1 MFEVKAIKGSANSV
15 SQGLSRKGSVWLD
28 NSAFTMCPL
37 RFNRVEPGA
46 FDWQEANQDTN
57 SFSCLFDS
65 AIMVTDPSTHSFA
78 GVPTGVV
85 PNHCQNRLVQFLN
98 FLAAPLQK
106 LNGDTAHWSSIN
118 ETQKH
123 FLEPQIIACHPSQ
136 KDAIASQGFWVRV
149 IFLLGLL
156 YQSQRLPFLTP
167 ARQFR
172 LGKAAPPG
180 LVLKAPNPTML
191 LC

>member
-15 SQGLSRKGSVWLD
+15 SQGLSRKGSVGLD
-28 NSAFTMCPL
+28 NSAFTMRPL

-46 FDWQEANQDTN
+46 FDWQKANQDTN
-57 SFSCLFDS
+57 SFFCLFDS
-65 AIMVTDPSTHSFA
+65 AIMFTDPSTHSFA

-106 LNGDTAHWSSIN
+106 LNGDVAHWSSIN
-118 ETQKH
+118 KTQKH

-136 KDAIASQGFWVRV
+136 KDAIASQGF
-149 IFLLGLL
+149 
-156 YQSQRLPFLTP
+156 
-167 ARQFR
+167 
-172 LGKAAPPG
+172 
-180 LVLKAPNPTML
+180 
-191 LC
+191 